1 MAKGNFLACHT
12 TTAKWEG
19 GWSDH
24 DADPGGA
31 TMFGITIATLSRW
44 RGRDVTKAE
53 VKALTRAEAE
63 NIYKGWYWDKVRA
76 DDLPAG
82 IDLVVYDYAVNS
94 GPGRAIK
101 HLQRVLGV
109 AEDGIIGQMTLAAVR
124 AATPEQIINKLCD
137 QRMAFLKGLP
147 TWSTFG
153 NGWTRRVS
161 DVRTHALAMVMDDR
175 MAANP
180 PTPTPKPQTS
190 PSATPAPGK
199 GKGGL
204 IGLIIAAIAAAAA
217 IFLGI
222 TGD

>member
-1 MAKGNFLACHT
+1 MEANFQRALSLLLKH
-12 TTAKWEG
+12 EG
-19 GWSDH
+19 GFVNH
-24 DADPGGA
+24 PADPGGA
-31 TMFGITIATLSRW
+31 TNKGITLATFRQYVKKSGTVDDLKNIS
-44 RGRDVTKAE
+44 DAQVAE
-53 VKALTRAEAE
+53 V
-63 NIYKGWYWDKVRA
+63 YKRHYWNSVRA
-76 DDLPAG
+76 DMMPSG
-82 IDLVVYDYAVNS
+82 VDYAVFDYVVNS

-153 NGWTRRVS
+153 KGWTRRVS

-175 MAANP
+175 LAANP

-217 IFLGI
+217 IFFGI